1 MMLPELVK
9 ESHGFNRGSMSKRC
23 LCVQIRVHKSD
34 AISIEKTLKK
44 KGIEASS
51 GSPGR
56 VNIRIQIQTLKEF
69 RAHLGMSQSEFATY
83 FGLSVRNVQEWEQ
96 GNKSMPPYLLDLLE
110 RVWKAENK

>member
-1 MMLPELVK
+1 M
-9 ESHGFNRGSMSKRC
+9 
-23 LCVQIRVHKSD
+23 HKSD